1 MSSGPNTHSSH
12 GRPDGVSRDGG
23 RIAHDCDVFCPVLC
37 WDALSA
43 EIRQCR
49 ELLEEIG
56 DTLSAARD
64 ALRWAGEVQHG

>member
-1 MSSGPNTHSSH
+1 MSSGPTTHSH
-12 GRPDGVSRDGG
+12 PAPIRP
-23 RIAHDCDVFCPVLC
+23 AHECDEFCPVLC

-56 DTLSAARD
+56 DTLGAARD
-64 ALRWAGEVQHG
+64 ALRWAGEVTRA